1 MIRHLA
7 DVFTLHTLIQT
18 LSTSFSVSQRFS
30 LYLNVADCN
39 SELLLKSLSLFAF
52 LFLSSRKVVINILL
66 TRTCVER
73 IMLIGYGPRTLKSG
87 SIMSKSNLSHI
98 EQFNGTNF
106 QLWKYNCW
114 LVLEQHELLDIVEVT
129 LI

>member
-1 MIRHLA
+1 MLRHLA
-7 DVFTLHTLIQT
+7 DIHNTPFPNTNSLL
-18 LSTSFSVSQRFS
+18 RCS
-30 LYLNVADCN
+30 LYLNVAHCILT
-39 SELLLKSLSLFAF
+39 LLTVSLNYFWSLCASH
-52 LFLSSRKVVINILL
+52 FLSSRKVIIINILL
-66 TRTCVER
+66 TRACVER
-73 IMLIGYGPRTLKSG
+73 IMLIGYGHSMLKSG

-106 QLWKYNCW
+106 KLWKYNCW